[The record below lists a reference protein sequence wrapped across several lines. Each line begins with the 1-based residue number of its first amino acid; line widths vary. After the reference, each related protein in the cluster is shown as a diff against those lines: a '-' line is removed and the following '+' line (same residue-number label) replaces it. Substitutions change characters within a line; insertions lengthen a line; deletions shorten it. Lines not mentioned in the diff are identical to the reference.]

1 MRMEYSSKRGLQRDL
16 NGRYG
21 THVSIK
27 VLLRT
32 QSEQARLLAL
42 CTVENQLV
50 NFLIVNPTLSKG
62 PNWKIL
68 GQQNSPCEAPS
79 RDN

>member
-1 MRMEYSSKRGLQRDL
+1 MMMEYSSKRGLQGDL

-27 VLLRT
+27 VLLWT
-32 QSEQARLLAL
+32 QSEQARLMAL
-42 CTVENQLV
+42 CTVENQKV
-50 NFLIVNPTLSKG
+50 NFLIVNPTLSKR
-62 PNWKIL
+62 PNWKTL
-68 GQQNSPCEAPS
+68 RQQNSPSDAPN